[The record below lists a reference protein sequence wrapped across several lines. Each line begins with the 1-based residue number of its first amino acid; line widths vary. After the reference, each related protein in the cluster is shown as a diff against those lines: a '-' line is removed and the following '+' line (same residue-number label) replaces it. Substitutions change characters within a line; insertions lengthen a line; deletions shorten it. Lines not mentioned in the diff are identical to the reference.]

1 MNEFIKQNKRLLR
14 FYYITAQILGWL
26 LLAGGF
32 VWFMAFVSVSGY
44 SPRMDRVENILYIA
58 SSYTFDFVL
67 LGALTIGM
75 AQFIRYLFE
84 AEYRGGR
91 ILRVLDKIF
100 YLYALCLVISAAVG
114 YFWYIR
120 VAEQSSIDRLLFAQP
135 LVLPL
140 VAKVLILV
148 GLGQI
153 LKRIIPVIEESK
165 TLV

>member
-1 MNEFIKQNKRLLR
+1 MNEFIKQNKQLLK

-32 VWFMAFVSVSGY
+32 VWFMVFVSGH
-44 SPRMDRVENILYIA
+44 SPRIDRAENILYIA

-67 LGALTIGM
+67 LGVLTIGM

-84 AEYRGGR
+84 AEYKGGR